1 MTIGLV
7 LLCLLA
13 YFGTFAALGAVFG
26 IFLSLGG
33 PWADVGDT
41 MRIGVLAGLF
51 TAVGWPFAIPIA
63 LWGVLRD

>member
-13 YFGTFAALGAVFG
+13 YFGTFATAGALIGLFVPF
-26 IFLSLGG
+26 GG
-33 PWADVGDT
+33 PWSGIGDNVLL
-41 MRIGVLAGLF
+41 GVRVGLF

-63 LWGVLRD
+63 LWGVFRG